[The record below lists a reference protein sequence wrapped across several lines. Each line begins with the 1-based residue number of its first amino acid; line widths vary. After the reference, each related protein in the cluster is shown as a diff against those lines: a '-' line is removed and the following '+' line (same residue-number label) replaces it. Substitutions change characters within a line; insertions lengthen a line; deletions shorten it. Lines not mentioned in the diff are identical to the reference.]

1 MGTAPSGEVLSHGHG
16 MGSVLSAAHHG
27 LLSEANPFPASCH
40 AVLRLLAGGQ
50 GILWAVARKRAAELA
65 PKPKP
70 EPKPE
75 PAPSPDEPAS
85 MKASRTSLAELECK
99 LPGLP
104 AETQASV
111 RAIMQSANNI
121 LGCMATDPR
130 DVDHGA
136 RFLKR
141 YLAATHGIVD
151 THLRFAHDK
160 DISPDVASAL
170 PGATTCSPG

>member
-1 MGTAPSGEVLSHGHG
+1 MGTAPSGEILSHGHG
-16 MGSVLSAAHHG
+16 MGSVFSVAHHG

-40 AVLRLLAGGQ
+40 AVLCPPRRGTGRPLGLGPQACGGTGTQ
-50 GILWAVARKRAAELA
+50 
-65 PKPKP
+65 
-70 EPKPE
+70 
-75 PAPSPDEPAS
+75 APSPDEPAS

-141 YLAATHGIVD
+141 S
-151 THLRFAHDK
+151 
-160 DISPDVASAL
+160 SPPPTASWIRTCVSPTTKTYPRMSPAPL